1 MEKIIERF
9 VTPAFMEILM
19 SGPVV
24 DFSLPKT
31 TTQLKKIESKLR
43 ELDEIIKQNS
53 KIVQS
58 DKLQHRQ
65 D

>member
-1 MEKIIERF
+1 
-9 VTPAFMEILM
+9 MEILM

-31 TTQLKKIESKLR
+31 TEQRKKIEEKLQ
-43 ELDEIIKQNS
+43 ELDRLIKQTTKTPS
-53 KIVQS
+53 F
-58 DKLQHRQ
+58 DRLQHMQ